1 MLTRVV
7 LTKELEAMQA
17 DLLRMSSLVQTAIER
32 SMQAFLGLDSEI
44 AEQVISDDGEINR
57 LRFAIEDACLQTLA
71 TQQPAARDLRMVLS
85 TMTIATELERMGD
98 HATGIAKLALR
109 VQDHRLAPF
118 PAVLQQMGDLG
129 VTMLRSVI
137 TAFAARDA
145 QQAYGVANDDEIMDA
160 QYQAVFHKL
169 AAQLRADKLTTDYVL
184 ALLFAAHNLERIGDR
199 IVNICERV
207 IFASSGQLKELD
219 EGERNL

>member
-1 MLTRVV
+1 MLARAV
-7 LTKELEAMQA
+7 LNKELAAMQD
-17 DLLRMSSLVQTAIER
+17 DLLRMSSLVQTAVER
-32 SMQAFLGLDSEI
+32 AMQAFLALDSEI
-44 AEQVISDDGEINR
+44 AEQVISDDAEINH
-57 LRFAIEDACLQTLA
+57 LRFAVEDVCLLTLA
-71 TQQPAARDLRMVLS
+71 TQQPAARDLRVVLA
-85 TMTIATELERMGD
+85 TMNIATELERMGD
-98 HATGIAKLALR
+98 HATGIAKLAMR
-109 VQDHRLAPF
+109 VQDDRLAPF
-118 PAVLQQMGDLG
+118 PPGLQQMGDLG
-129 VTMLRSVI
+129 ITMLRRVMN
-137 TAFAARDA
+137 AFLARDA
-145 QQAYGVANDDEIMDA
+145 QQAYGVADDDEIMDA

>member
-98 HATGIAKLALR
+98 HATGISKLALR

>member
-44 AEQVISDDGEINR
+44 AERVISDDGEINR

-169 AAQLRADKLTTDYVL
+169 ANQLRADKLTTDYVL

>member
-1 MLTRVV
+1 MTRVV
-7 LTKELEAMQA
+7 LTKELAAMQA

-44 AEQVISDDGEINR
+44 AERVISDDGEINR

>member
-7 LTKELEAMQA
+7 LTKELAAMQD
-17 DLLRMSSLVQTAIER
+17 DLLRMSSLVQNAIER
-32 SMQAFLGLDSEI
+32 SMQAFIGLDSEL
-44 AEQVISDDGEINR
+44 ADQVISNDAEINR
-57 LRFAIEDACLQTLA
+57 LRFAIEELCLQTLA
-71 TQQPAARDLRMVLS
+71 TQQPAARDLRVVLA
-85 TMTIATELERMGD
+85 TMIIATELERMGD
-98 HATGIAKLALR
+98 HATGIAKLAMR
-109 VQDHRLAPF
+109 VHDDRLAPF
-118 PAVLQQMGDLG
+118 PTALQQMGDLG
-129 VTMLRSVI
+129 VTMLRRVM
-137 TAFAARDA
+137 TAFLARDA
-145 QQAYGVANDDEIMDA
+145 QQAYGVADDDEIMDA

>member
-7 LTKELEAMQA
+7 LTKELAAMQA

>member
-32 SMQAFLGLDSEI
+32 SMQAFLALDSEI
-44 AEQVISDDGEINR
+44 AERVISDDGEINR
-57 LRFAIEDACLQTLA
+57 LRFAIENACLQTLA
-71 TQQPAARDLRMVLS
+71 TQQPAARDLRVVLA

>member
-1 MLTRVV
+1 
-7 LTKELEAMQA
+7 MQA

-169 AAQLRADKLTTDYVL
+169 ANQLRADKLTTDYVL

>member
-1 MLTRVV
+1 MLARAV
-7 LTKELEAMQA
+7 LNKELAAMQD
-17 DLLRMSSLVQTAIER
+17 DLLRMSGLVQTAVER
-32 SMQAFLGLDSEI
+32 AMQAFLALDSEI
-44 AEQVISDDGEINR
+44 AEQVISDDTEINR
-57 LRFAIEDACLQTLA
+57 LRFAVEDLCLLTLA
-71 TQQPAARDLRMVLS
+71 TQQPAARDLRVVLA

-98 HATGIAKLALR
+98 HATGIAKLAMR
-109 VQDHRLAPF
+109 VQDDRLAPI
-118 PAVLQQMGDLG
+118 PPGLQQMGDLG
-129 VTMLRSVI
+129 ITMLRRVMN
-137 TAFAARDA
+137 AFLARDA
-145 QQAYGVANDDEIMDA
+145 QQAYGVADDDEIMDA

-184 ALLFAAHNLERIGDR
+184 ALLFATHNLERIGDR

>member
-1 MLTRVV
+1 MTRVV

-44 AEQVISDDGEINR
+44 AERVISDDGEINR

-71 TQQPAARDLRMVLS
+71 TQQPAARDLRMVLA

>member
-1 MLTRVV
+1 
-7 LTKELEAMQA
+7 MQA

-57 LRFAIEDACLQTLA
+57 LRFAIENACLQTLA

>member
-1 MLTRVV
+1 
-7 LTKELEAMQA
+7 MQA

>member
-1 MLTRVV
+1 MLARAV
-7 LTKELEAMQA
+7 LNKELAAMQD
-17 DLLRMSSLVQTAIER
+17 DLLRMSSLVQTAVER
-32 SMQAFLGLDSEI
+32 AMQAFLALDSEI
-44 AEQVISDDGEINR
+44 AEQVISDDAEINR
-57 LRFAIEDACLQTLA
+57 LRFAVEDVCLLTLA
-71 TQQPAARDLRMVLS
+71 TQQPAARDLRVVLA

-98 HATGIAKLALR
+98 HATGIAKLAMR
-109 VQDHRLAPF
+109 VQDDRLAPI
-118 PAVLQQMGDLG
+118 PPGLQQMGDLG
-129 VTMLRSVI
+129 ITMLRRVMN
-137 TAFAARDA
+137 AFLARDA
-145 QQAYGVANDDEIMDA
+145 QQAYGVADDDEIMDA

>member
-7 LTKELEAMQA
+7 LTKELAAMQA

-129 VTMLRSVI
+129 ITMLRSVI

>member
-1 MLTRVV
+1 MLARAV
-7 LTKELEAMQA
+7 LNKELAAMQD
-17 DLLRMSSLVQTAIER
+17 DLLRMSSLVQTAVER
-32 SMQAFLGLDSEI
+32 AMQAFLALDSEI
-44 AEQVISDDGEINR
+44 AEQVISDDAEINR
-57 LRFAIEDACLQTLA
+57 LRFAVEDVCVLTLA
-71 TQQPAARDLRMVLS
+71 TQQPAARDLRMVLA

>member
-1 MLTRVV
+1 
-7 LTKELEAMQA
+7 MQA

-44 AEQVISDDGEINR
+44 AERVISDDGEINR

>member
-1 MLTRVV
+1 MLARAV
-7 LTKELEAMQA
+7 LNKELAAMQD
-17 DLLRMSSLVQTAIER
+17 DLLRMSSLVQTAVER
-32 SMQAFLGLDSEI
+32 AMQAFLALDSEI
-44 AEQVISDDGEINR
+44 AEQVISDDAEINR
-57 LRFAIEDACLQTLA
+57 LRFAVEDLCLLTLA
-71 TQQPAARDLRMVLS
+71 TQQPAARDLRVVLAS
-85 TMTIATELERMGD
+85 MTIATELERMGD
-98 HATGIAKLALR
+98 HATGIAKLAMR
-109 VQDHRLAPF
+109 VQDDRLAPI
-118 PAVLQQMGDLG
+118 PPGLQQMGDLG
-129 VTMLRSVI
+129 ITMLRRVMN
-137 TAFAARDA
+137 AFLARDA
-145 QQAYGVANDDEIMDA
+145 QQAYGVADDDEIMDA

>member
-1 MLTRVV
+1 MTRVV

-44 AEQVISDDGEINR
+44 AERVISDDGEINR